1 MGGGDN
7 LAQNQPLMPLKCQRL
22 QKGRETAKIESTFIF
37 QYGRCYNALMP
48 LSECTQG
55 HQEREKGKADAK
67 KREMKKR
74 KKDFAA
80 VMEAAPSDG
89 CLYST
94 DSSDWISLSLSL
106 SP

>member
-1 MGGGDN
+1 MRGREKHQLSDCCQLSLCLCNGGGDN

-55 HQEREKGKADAK
+55 HQEREKRKADTK
-67 KREMKKR
+67 KTGNEKEKKGLCS
-74 KKDFAA
+74 
-80 VMEAAPSDG
+80 SDG
-89 CLYST
+89 
-94 DSSDWISLSLSL
+94 SSPI
-106 SP
+106 